1 MKLPAGLNVRMTLV
15 VSLLVVVLLSA
26 MAFLLH
32 SLFASHF
39 KETISRQQ
47 FTLISVIAEELDAR
61 IVDAHRTVIDSSQR
75 LAAEGALDPRQAKRF
90 LASLPEME
98 RIFNNGIFLFS
109 SGGEMLAEH
118 PVETGR
124 VGKDFSFREYFRVTV
139 ETGKPYVSRPY
150 LSSQDHNHPAIMFT
164 APVFDRK
171 GRLTAVLAGSVD
183 LRKDGLLSRVSQT
196 RIGRTGYL
204 FLYDSDRT
212 MIMHPDPGR
221 IMKRDVPPGANRLFD
236 RAIAGFE
243 GTDENVNSRGLRA
256 LSSFKRLKATDWIIG
271 ANYPVAEA
279 YAPFTQARN
288 VIVLLL
294 TLAVIVTISL
304 VSFVMRYLT
313 LSLQLFAHHVENL
326 PEKQGAARFFA
337 IDSRDEIGV
346 LVRAFNRMVEE
357 LDMQRSALQKSEL
370 LHRTIIDTIPAPV
383 FYKAPDGRYLGCNK
397 AFLDHLGLRRE
408 EVIGRISFEV
418 APEDL
423 AAVDHDTDDELV
435 TEGGCRNYECQ
446 VRAAD
451 GTLLEM
457 IVYKA
462 AYRCGDGSLEGIVGT
477 MLDITRR
484 KQAEEEL
491 RKVSCVVQQ
500 SFVSVIVTDTAGAI
514 EYVNPAF
521 CALTG
526 YGRIEV
532 IGKTPRLLRSGETP
546 PETYLD
552 LRNTLA
558 AGQAWRG
565 EFRNRR
571 RNGDLYWA
579 LASISP
585 IRDAEGMVTH
595 YVAIEEDVTG
605 RKKLEAELSHSQKM
619 EAVGRLAGGI
629 AHDFNNILTAI
640 IGYASLL
647 EMQAGEE
654 SPLRNDIRQI
664 LHSAE
669 RGANLSQG
677 LLAYSRKQ
685 TTNPQPVNVNEVVRR
700 VEKLLARVIGE
711 DVELRTAL
719 SSHDLVVMA
728 DSTQIERVLM
738 NLATN
743 SRDAMPGGGVLT
755 IATDVFEMDASFI
768 SRHDFGRPGRYAR
781 LAIADTGMGMDEETA
796 RRIFEPYFTT
806 KEVGKGTGL
815 GLSMVYGIVKK
826 HEGYILCHSSSGK
839 GTVIDIYLPLV
850 QSEPVDVLDRVPSQL
865 ARGGE
870 TILLAEDDPAVR
882 GFAANLLARL
892 GYTVIEAADGDEAI
906 ERFRE
911 SREEIRLLILDVVMP
926 KRNGKDV
933 YESVVELNPDV
944 KVLFIS
950 GYTAD
955 IINRHGMLEEGIHF
969 LEKPLA
975 PAILAAK
982 IREVL
987 DIC

>member
-1 MKLPAGLNVRMTLV
+1 MKLPVGLNVRMTLV
-15 VSLLVVVLLSA
+15 VSLLVAILLSA
-26 MAFLLH
+26 TAFLLH
-32 SLFASHF
+32 SLFEVHF
-39 KETISRQQ
+39 KDTVSRQQ
-47 FTLISVIAEELDAR
+47 FTIISIIADELDER
-61 IVDAHRTVIDSSQR
+61 ISYAHRTVIDSSHR
-75 LAAEGALDPRQAKRF
+75 LTATDDLDPLQAKRF
-90 LASLPEME
+90 LASLPDME
-98 RIFNNGIFLFS
+98 KIFNNGIFLFNS
-109 SGGEMLAEH
+109 RGEMLAEH
-118 PVETGR
+118 PVSTGR
-124 VGKDFSFREYFRVTV
+124 VGRDFSFREYFQVTV

-150 LSSQDHNHPAIMFT
+150 LSNQAHNHPAIMFT

-171 GRLTAVLAGSVD
+171 GKLTAVLAGSID
-183 LRKDGLLSRVSQT
+183 LWKDGLLSKVSQT
-196 RIGRTGYL
+196 RIGKTGYM

-221 IMKRDVPPGANRLFD
+221 IMKKDVPPGANRLFD

-243 GTDENVNSRGLRA
+243 GTDENVNSRGLRS

-294 TLAVIVTISL
+294 PLALIVTISL
-304 VSFVMRYLT
+304 VSFVMKYLT
-313 LSLQLFAHHVENL
+313 SPLHFFAHHVENL
-326 PEKQGAARFFA
+326 PEKQGEERFFRF
-337 IDSRDEIGV
+337 DSRDEIGV

-357 LDMQRSALQKSEL
+357 LELQRSALQKSEL

-383 FYKAPDGRYLGCNK
+383 FYKSPDGCYLGCNK

-408 EVIGRISFEV
+408 EVIGRTSFEV
-418 APEDL
+418 APDDL
-423 AAVDHDTDDELV
+423 AAIDHDTDDELV
-435 TEGGCRNYECQ
+435 VEGGCRNYECQ

-462 AYRCGDGSLEGIVGT
+462 AYRSGDGSLEGIVGT

-500 SFVSVIVTDTAGAI
+500 SFVSVIVTDTSGAI

-521 CALTG
+521 CAMTG

-532 IGKTPRLLRSGETP
+532 VGRTPRLLQSGETP
-546 PETYLD
+546 PETYLA
-552 LRNTLA
+552 LRSTLD
-558 AGQAWRG
+558 AGHAWRG

-571 RNGDLYWA
+571 RNGEFYWA

-585 IRDAEGMVTH
+585 IRDAEGVVTH
-595 YVAIEEDVTG
+595 YVAIEEDVTE
-605 RKKLEAELSHSQKM
+605 RKKLEAELLHSQKM

-669 RGANLSQG
+669 RGANLTQG

-711 DVELRTAL
+711 DLELRTAL

-728 DSTQIERVLM
+728 DSTQVERVLM

-743 SRDAMPGGGVLT
+743 SRDAMPDGGVLT
-755 IATDVFEMDASFI
+755 IATDEFEMDASFV
-768 SRHDFGRPGRYAR
+768 SRHDFGRPGRYAH
-781 LAIADTGMGMDEETA
+781 LAIVDTGTGMDEETV

-815 GLSMVYGIVKK
+815 GLSMVYGIIKK
-826 HEGYILCHSSSGK
+826 HDGYILCHSSSGK

-850 QSEPVDVLDRVPSQL
+850 RSEPVDVSGRIPPQL
-865 ARGGE
+865 AKGRE
-870 TILLAEDDPAVR
+870 MILLAEDDPAVR
-882 GFAANLLARL
+882 GFVANLLVKL
-892 GYTVIEAADGDEAI
+892 GYTVIEASDGDEAV

-911 SREEIRLLILDVVMP
+911 NREAIRLLILDVVMP

-933 YESVVELNPDV
+933 YEEVMELKPEV
-944 KVLFIS
+944 KVLFVS

-955 IINRHGMLEEGIHF
+955 IINKHGMLEDGIHF

-975 PAILAAK
+975 PVALAAK

-987 DIC
+987 DVC